1 MYLRLPLIFVEAPE
15 ANISHNRNYM
25 RSITVFNNK
34 GGVGKTTL
42 LCNLAAY
49 FAIRLHK
56 KVLVVDADPQCNATI
71 YLFDEESLFETY
83 EKREGTIYDL
93 IIPLSRGKGYFTADL
108 PILQSAGF
116 CVDLLPGDPRLALSE
131 DLLAADWI
139 AAKSGAPR
147 GLQTTS
153 VFAHL
158 LSRCSEYDYV
168 FFDVGP
174 SLGAINRAVLIA
186 SDFFLLP
193 MSSDIFSLRAIE
205 NISQSLEA
213 WQKGIV
219 SGLDQFH
226 DVEKEEFTLDGNE
239 FKWHLQFAGYVTQ
252 QYTAKSV
259 RNERQPVKAYD
270 RIIKRIPQLI
280 QSQLVARFTSNTA
293 ISFKV
298 GQIPNL
304 HSLVP
309 LSQSANVPIFEL
321 KGRHGVVGAHFVKVS
336 EFEEIIGE
344 VADKFAKNLE
354 AL

>member
-1 MYLRLPLIFVEAPE
+1 
-15 ANISHNRNYM
+15 M

-42 LCNLAAY
+42 LCNLASY
-49 FAIRLHK
+49 MSIELHN
-56 KVLVVDADPQCNATI
+56 KVLIVDADPQCNATT
-71 YLFDEESLFETY
+71 YLFDEDSVLEIYES
-83 EKREGTIYDL
+83 KQGTIYNL
-93 IIPLSRGKGYFTADL
+93 INPLSRGKGYFEEPL
-108 PILQSAGF
+108 PILKSTGF
-116 CVDLLPGDPRLALSE
+116 RVDVLPGDTRLALSE

-139 AAKSGAPR
+139 SAKSGAAR

-158 LSRCSEYDYV
+158 LSRCGKYDYV

-174 SLGAINRAVLIA
+174 SLGAINRAVLLA

-213 WQKGIV
+213 WKKGIE
-219 SGLDQFH
+219 SGLAQFR
-226 DVEKEEFTLDGNE
+226 DVEKEDFTFDGVE
-239 FKWHLQFAGYVTQ
+239 FKWHLQFVGYVTQ

-259 RNERQPVKAYD
+259 RGERRPVKAYD
-270 RIIKRIPQLI
+270 RIIRKIPHLI
-280 QSQLVARFTSNTA
+280 QSELIARFASNKG
-293 ISFKV
+293 ISFAI

-321 KGRHGVVGAHFVKVS
+321 KSQHGVVGAHFVKVS
-336 EFEEIIGE
+336 EFEEIIKE
-344 VADKFAKNLE
+344 VASKFVANIQ